1 MATTIYTYL
10 HNDDLKGSRFVSM
23 DGGMCRLYDIRRDD
37 SAFFKDFSKEL
48 QRPALYVL
56 LNQAT
61 RKAYI
66 GETDDFMKRITQ
78 HMIHKEFWDEVI
90 VYLDKNE
97 DTISKT
103 EVQYLEY
110 LAYNKAIE
118 SKSFDVSENTQ
129 SPKLPHMNVIQ
140 RSKTENFFRN
150 VQFLTQF
157 VGCDIFIKKSHS
169 KAVVSKKEQATGNA
183 ISKKEQATGGEK
195 IFYCTRAGSNAKG
208 YMREDGKFVVLAGSE
223 LRSGECDSLTP
234 KSVEKRQAFIDAY
247 CSQSK
252 GKIILKADYT
262 FTSPSAAAGMVVGGS
277 SNGWTRWKDAE
288 GRTLNEVFRANSTHK
303 RTKTKIANTT
313 QITGDNDLSEKLK
326 GRRIKLSINGKGP
339 YSKCEFGYRVIEEY
353 LLENPTTTFKELQQL
368 FPHDLVGSWSSWPLL
383 QPDLEFAQRTKE
395 EGRMRYFEG
404 IGGGVFTT
412 SDGIKFMVSNQWDWK
427 NLPALLR
434 VVEEQGMTYEI
445 WK

>member
-37 SAFFKDFSKEL
+37 AAFFKDFSKEL

-140 RSKTENFFRN
+140 KSKTENFFQN

-169 KAVVSKKEQATGNA
+169 RAIASKKEQAA
-183 ISKKEQATGGEK
+183 GGER
-195 IFYCTRAGSNAKG
+195 IFYCKHKESVAKG
-208 YMREDGKFVVLAGSE
+208 YFIKETNEFVILAGSE
-223 LRSGECDSLTP
+223 LRSGVRPSMQPSLVAKRAQFIAELCDTVNGL
-234 KSVEKRQAFIDAY
+234 SVLRT
-247 CSQSK
+247 
-252 GKIILKADYT
+252 DYT
-262 FTSPSAAAGMVVGGS
+262 ATSPSIAGSLILGRNT
-277 SNGWTRWKDAE
+277 NGWTKWKDAE
-288 GRTLNEVFRANSTHK
+288 GKTLDEVYRHK
-303 RTKTKIANTT
+303 
-313 QITGDNDLSEKLK
+313 
-326 GRRIKLSINGKGP
+326 
-339 YSKCEFGYRVIEEY
+339 
-353 LLENPTTTFKELQQL
+353 
-368 FPHDLVGSWSSWPLL
+368 
-383 QPDLEFAQRTKE
+383 
-395 EGRMRYFEG
+395 
-404 IGGGVFTT
+404 
-412 SDGIKFMVSNQWDWK
+412 
-427 NLPALLR
+427 
-434 VVEEQGMTYEI
+434 
-445 WK
+445 

>member
-37 SAFFKDFSKEL
+37 AAFFKDFSKEL

-195 IFYCTRAGSNAKG
+195 IFYCTRAGSDAKG
-208 YMREDGKFVVLAGSE
+208 YLQEDGKFVVLEGSE
-223 LRSGECDSLTP
+223 LRSGECDSLKP
-234 KSVEKRQAFIDAY
+234 ESVAKRQDFVENY
-247 CSQSK
+247 CTQAN
-252 GKIILKADYT
+252 GKIILKADYA
-262 FTSPSAAAGMVVGGS
+262 FPSPSAAAAMVVGGS

-288 GRTLNEVFRANSTHK
+288 GRTLDEVYRHK
-303 RTKTKIANTT
+303 
-313 QITGDNDLSEKLK
+313 
-326 GRRIKLSINGKGP
+326 
-339 YSKCEFGYRVIEEY
+339 
-353 LLENPTTTFKELQQL
+353 
-368 FPHDLVGSWSSWPLL
+368 
-383 QPDLEFAQRTKE
+383 
-395 EGRMRYFEG
+395 
-404 IGGGVFTT
+404 
-412 SDGIKFMVSNQWDWK
+412 
-427 NLPALLR
+427 
-434 VVEEQGMTYEI
+434 
-445 WK
+445 